1 MSKTIKVA
9 IVEDDEYIR
18 ASLSELVKGAA
29 NLDLAGAYEDG
40 PAALA
45 GIPQSKPDVVMMDIQ
60 LPGIN
65 GVECV
70 RELKAAMPGINF
82 LMLTA
87 YEDSDN
93 LFESLKAGASGY
105 LLKRTSSTRLLQAIQ
120 ELYNGGSPMTPQIA
134 RRVVRYFSGAP
145 EESNSEI
152 AKLTAGQKKF
162 LEELAQGY
170 SYKEIADH
178 LNISMDGV
186 RSYIRRIYEK
196 LHVHSRTE
204 AVIKS
209 CAPDAAQPRARP
221 PHRHEKNRLTDC
233 LRHCGGRNPL
243 GPGRNRGTLP
253 RGNGFS
259 AGNL

>member
-18 ASLSELVKGAA
+18 SSLSELINGTE
-29 NLDLAGAYEDG
+29 NFDLTGAYEDG
-40 PAALA
+40 AATLA
-45 GIPQSKPDVVMMDIQ
+45 GIPKSKPDVVMMDIQ
-60 LPGIN
+60 LPGVN

-70 RELKAAMPGINF
+70 RELKAALPEVNF

-93 LFESLKAGASGY
+93 LFESLKAGANGY
-105 LLKRTSSTRLLQAIQ
+105 LLKRTSSTRLLQAIH
-120 ELYNGGSPMTPQIA
+120 EIHDGGSPMTPQIA
-134 RRVVRYFSGAP
+134 RRVVRYFSGASKNAQA
-145 EESNSEI
+145 ELAS
-152 AKLTAGQKKF
+152 LTPGQKKF

-178 LNISMDGV
+178 LNITMDGV

-204 AVIKS
+204 AVIKYL
-209 CAPDAAQPRARP
+209 RP
-221 PHRHEKNRLTDC
+221 
-233 LRHCGGRNPL
+233 
-243 GPGRNRGTLP
+243 
-253 RGNGFS
+253 
-259 AGNL
+259 